1 MSPLI
6 RLLASFIALMMA
18 MGIGRFALTPQMP
31 HLLSEGQIDLTGAG
45 LIAAANY
52 LGYFVGAVDSIF
64 ARSHHPVRARLY
76 GGLWLC
82 VLLTLASYW
91 AHGFWPH
98 LLLRFGTG
106 VASAWAL
113 VMITSLSQPLAI
125 AAGRP
130 RLGSLVF
137 AGPGLGILLTG
148 LLALG
153 SNLLGQ
159 SSATLWLVYGG
170 VALLMLLAILPF
182 LPRPSLTDAPIS
194 GADSNASIAPLG
206 WIYFLFGLGYII
218 PATFLSQMAS
228 AQFKGAWQAD
238 LFWPCFGLAAALGV
252 VVASLR
258 RKAPNTTRRWLM
270 TTLWLQAAGVFACL
284 LGNGWGLALG
294 VLLCGGPFL
303 ACMQLVMARLREV
316 APHGYQRNTGVLT
329 ACFAIGQLSGPL
341 LASVSNHL
349 SDGLQ
354 PALVIAGCGLLL
366 AGAVLLRPATT
377 VSQQSPALARELVR
391 VERAPERR
399 ARCRGKGGASAQPLQ
414 ELFAPT
420 EEQTALNLVQY
431 DPRESQSGPACRAH
445 QWPS

>member
-6 RLLASFIALMMA
+6 RLTASFIALMMA

-64 ARSHHPVRARLY
+64 ARSHHHIKARLY

-82 VLLTLASYW
+82 VLLTLGSYW

-130 RLGSLVF
+130 RLGALVF

-153 SNLLGQ
+153 SNLLGED
-159 SSATLWLVYGG
+159 SATLWLVYGV
-170 VALLMLLAILPF
+170 VALVMLLAILPF
-182 LPRPSLTDAPIS
+182 LPKPTVTVAPATRA
-194 GADSNASIAPLG
+194 GSNASIAHLC
-206 WIYFLFGLGYII
+206 WIYFLYGLGYII

-258 RKAPNTTRRWLM
+258 RKDPDTTRRWLM

-294 VLLCGGPFL
+294 VLLCGAPFL

-316 APHGYQRNTGVLT
+316 APHGYQRSTGLLT
-329 ACFAIGQLSGPL
+329 ASFAIGQLCGPL
-341 LASVSNHL
+341 LASVSSHL
-349 SDGLQ
+349 SGGLQ
-354 PALVIAGCGLLL
+354 PALVIAGCGLVL
-366 AGAVLLRPATT
+366 AGAVLVNRQPATLGHE
-377 VSQQSPALARELVR
+377 PAHA
-391 VERAPERR
+391 APVP
-399 ARCRGKGGASAQPLQ
+399 GK
-414 ELFAPT
+414 
-420 EEQTALNLVQY
+420 TAL
-431 DPRESQSGPACRAH
+431 PGSTR
-445 QWPS
+445 

>member
-64 ARSHHPVRARLY
+64 ARSHHHVRGRLY

-91 AHGFWPH
+91 ADGFWPH
-98 LLLRFGTG
+98 LVLRFGTG
-106 VASAWAL
+106 VASAWVL

-130 RLGSLVF
+130 RLGALIF

-153 SNLLGQ
+153 SNLMGQ
-159 SSATLWLVYGG
+159 SSATLWLVYGL

-182 LPRPSLTDAPIS
+182 LPKPTIAVTQATSA
-194 GADSNASIAPLG
+194 GNNGSIVHLC
-206 WIYFLFGLGYII
+206 WIYFLYGLGYII
-218 PATFLSQMAS
+218 PATFLSQMAN

-252 VVASLR
+252 VVTSLR
-258 RKAPNTTRRWLM
+258 RKKPHTTRRWLM
-270 TTLWLQAAGVFACL
+270 ATLWLQAAGVFACL
-284 LGNGWGLALG
+284 LGNSWGLALG
-294 VLLCGGPFL
+294 VLLCGAPFL

-316 APHGYQRNTGVLT
+316 APHGYQRSTGLLT
-329 ACFAIGQLSGPL
+329 ASFAIGQLSGPL
-341 LASVSNHL
+341 LASVSSHL
-349 SDGLQ
+349 SGGLQ
-354 PALVIAGCGLLL
+354 PALVVAGAGLLL
-366 AGAVLLRPATT
+366 AGSVLINRPLPVHPMCTHVAD
-377 VSQQSPALARELVR
+377 SAAN
-391 VERAPERR
+391 
-399 ARCRGKGGASAQPLQ
+399 GG
-414 ELFAPT
+414 
-420 EEQTALNLVQY
+420 
-431 DPRESQSGPACRAH
+431 
-445 QWPS
+445 

>member
-6 RLLASFIALMMA
+6 RLLASFVALMMA

-64 ARSHHPVRARLY
+64 ARSHQHVRGRLY

-91 AHGFWPH
+91 ANGFWPH

-130 RLGSLVF
+130 RLGALVF
-137 AGPGLGILLTG
+137 AGPGLGIVLTG
-148 LLALG
+148 LLALV
-153 SNLLGQ
+153 SNLSGQ
-159 SSATLWLVYGG
+159 SSAALWLIYGT
-170 VALLMLLAILPF
+170 VALVMLLAILPF
-182 LPRPSLTDAPIS
+182 LPKPTLTVTQPTSA
-194 GADSNASIAPLG
+194 GSNGSIAHLCC
-206 WIYFLFGLGYII
+206 IYFLYGLGYII

-228 AQFKGAWQAD
+228 AQFHGAWQAD

-252 VVASLR
+252 GVASLR
-258 RKAPNTTRRWLM
+258 RKHPNTTRRWLM
-270 TTLWLQAAGVFACL
+270 ATLWLQAAGVFACL

-294 VLLCGGPFL
+294 VLLCGAPFL

-316 APHGYQRNTGVLT
+316 APHGYQRSTGLLT
-329 ACFAIGQLSGPL
+329 ASFAVGQLSGPL
-341 LASVSNHL
+341 LASVSSHL
-349 SDGLQ
+349 SGGLQ
-354 PALVIAGCGLLL
+354 PALVVAGTGLLL
-366 AGAVLLRPATT
+366 AGSVLINRPLPPQPICTQVANG
-377 VSQQSPALARELVR
+377 AAN
-391 VERAPERR
+391 
-399 ARCRGKGGASAQPLQ
+399 GG
-414 ELFAPT
+414 
-420 EEQTALNLVQY
+420 
-431 DPRESQSGPACRAH
+431 
-445 QWPS
+445 

>member
-1 MSPLI
+1 MSPLT

-64 ARSHHPVRARLY
+64 ARSHHPVRGRLY

-130 RLGSLVF
+130 RLGALVF

-182 LPRPSLTDAPIS
+182 LPRPSVTDTPVSDAS
-194 GADSNASIAPLG
+194 SNASIAHLG
-206 WIYFLFGLGYII
+206 WVYFLYGLGYII

-238 LFWPCFGLAAALGV
+238 LFWPCFRPGGCARGGRGEPAPQGREHNPPLADDNLM
-252 VVASLR
+252 VASGGRIYLLARQRLGPGAGRIALR
-258 RKAPNTTRRWLM
+258 RTVSGVYAVGDGTLARGGAPRLPAQHWGADRELCHRTTER
-270 TTLWLQAAGVFACL
+270 
-284 LGNGWGLALG
+284 
-294 VLLCGGPFL
+294 PI
-303 ACMQLVMARLREV
+303 ARVGE
-316 APHGYQRNTGVLT
+316 
-329 ACFAIGQLSGPL
+329 
-341 LASVSNHL
+341 
-349 SDGLQ
+349 Q
-354 PALVIAGCGLLL
+354 PPER
-366 AGAVLLRPATT
+366 RPATG
-377 VSQQSPALARELVR
+377 AGDRRLR
-391 VERAPERR
+391 VVIGRR
-399 ARCRGKGGASAQPLQ
+399 AVAAPGRGSQPAISGVGTRACSRRAS
-414 ELFAPT
+414 T
-420 EEQTALNLVQY
+420 RKTAHPGSN
-431 DPRESQSGPACRAH
+431 R
-445 QWPS
+445 

>member
-64 ARSHHPVRARLY
+64 ARSHHHVRGRLY

-91 AHGFWPH
+91 ADGFWPH
-98 LLLRFGTG
+98 LVLRFGTG
-106 VASAWAL
+106 VASARVL

-130 RLGSLVF
+130 RLGALIF

-153 SNLLGQ
+153 SNLMGQ
-159 SSATLWLVYGG
+159 SSATLWLVYGL

-182 LPRPSLTDAPIS
+182 LPKPTIAVTQATSA
-194 GADSNASIAPLG
+194 GNNGSIVHLC
-206 WIYFLFGLGYII
+206 WIYFLYGLGYII
-218 PATFLSQMAS
+218 PATFLSQMAN

-252 VVASLR
+252 VVTSLR
-258 RKAPNTTRRWLM
+258 RKKPHTTRRWLM
-270 TTLWLQAAGVFACL
+270 ATLWLQAAGVFACL
-284 LGNGWGLALG
+284 LGNSWGLALG
-294 VLLCGGPFL
+294 VLLCGAPFL

-316 APHGYQRNTGVLT
+316 APHGYQRSTGLLT
-329 ACFAIGQLSGPL
+329 ASFAIGQLSGPL
-341 LASVSNHL
+341 LASVSSHL
-349 SDGLQ
+349 SGGLQ
-354 PALVIAGCGLLL
+354 PALVVAGAGLLL
-366 AGAVLLRPATT
+366 AGSVLINRPLPVHPMCTHVAD
-377 VSQQSPALARELVR
+377 SAAN
-391 VERAPERR
+391 
-399 ARCRGKGGASAQPLQ
+399 GG
-414 ELFAPT
+414 
-420 EEQTALNLVQY
+420 
-431 DPRESQSGPACRAH
+431 
-445 QWPS
+445 

>member
-6 RLLASFIALMMA
+6 RLTASFVALMMA

-64 ARSHHPVRARLY
+64 ARSHHHIKGRLY

-82 VLLTLASYW
+82 VLLTLTSYW

-98 LLLRFGTG
+98 LLLRFGIG

-125 AAGRP
+125 AAGKP
-130 RLGSLVF
+130 RLGAVVF

-159 SSATLWLVYGG
+159 SSATLWLVYGA
-170 VALLMLLAILPF
+170 VALVMLLAILPF
-182 LPRPSLTDAPIS
+182 LPKPTL
-194 GADSNASIAPLG
+194 SIATESSAGNNSSIAHLC
-206 WIYFLFGLGYII
+206 WIYFLYGLGYII

-228 AQFKGAWQAD
+228 AQFRGAWQAD
-238 LFWPCFGLAAALGV
+238 LFWPCFGLAAATGV
-252 VVASLR
+252 VIASLR
-258 RKAPNTTRRWLM
+258 RKDPNTTRRWLM
-270 TTLWLQAAGVFACL
+270 TTLWLQAAGVFTCL
-284 LGNGWGLALG
+284 LGNGWGLAFG
-294 VLLCGGPFL
+294 VLLCGAPFL

-316 APHGYQRNTGVLT
+316 APNGYQRSTGLLT
-329 ACFAIGQLSGPL
+329 ASFAIGQLSGPL
-341 LASVSNHL
+341 LAAVSSHL
-349 SDGLQ
+349 SGGLQ
-354 PALVIAGCGLLL
+354 PALVIAGCGLLV
-366 AGAVLLRPATT
+366 AGGVSISWRPEASARGPARAAPAPEKTARPANI
-377 VSQQSPALARELVR
+377 R
-391 VERAPERR
+391 
-399 ARCRGKGGASAQPLQ
+399 
-414 ELFAPT
+414 
-420 EEQTALNLVQY
+420 
-431 DPRESQSGPACRAH
+431 
-445 QWPS
+445 

>member
-6 RLLASFIALMMA
+6 RLLASFVALMMA

-64 ARSHHPVRARLY
+64 ARSHQHVRGRLY

-91 AHGFWPH
+91 ANGFWPH

-130 RLGSLVF
+130 RLGALVF
-137 AGPGLGILLTG
+137 AGPGLGIVLTG
-148 LLALG
+148 LLALV
-153 SNLLGQ
+153 SNLSGQ
-159 SSATLWLVYGG
+159 SSAALWLIYGT
-170 VALLMLLAILPF
+170 VALVMLLAILPF
-182 LPRPSLTDAPIS
+182 LPKPTLTVTQPTSA
-194 GADSNASIAPLG
+194 GSNGSIAHLCC
-206 WIYFLFGLGYII
+206 IYFLYGLGYII

-228 AQFKGAWQAD
+228 AQFHGAWQAD

-252 VVASLR
+252 GVASLR
-258 RKAPNTTRRWLM
+258 RKHPNTTRRWLM
-270 TTLWLQAAGVFACL
+270 ATLWLQAAGVFACL

-294 VLLCGGPFL
+294 VLLCGAPFL

-316 APHGYQRNTGVLT
+316 APHGYQRSTGLLT
-329 ACFAIGQLSGPL
+329 ASFAVGQLSGPL
-341 LASVSNHL
+341 LASVSSHL
-349 SDGLQ
+349 SGGLQ
-354 PALVIAGCGLLL
+354 PALVAAGTGLLL
-366 AGAVLLRPATT
+366 AGSILINRPLPPQPICTQMAN
-377 VSQQSPALARELVR
+377 SAAN
-391 VERAPERR
+391 
-399 ARCRGKGGASAQPLQ
+399 GG
-414 ELFAPT
+414 
-420 EEQTALNLVQY
+420 
-431 DPRESQSGPACRAH
+431 
-445 QWPS
+445 

>member
-6 RLLASFIALMMA
+6 RLTASFIALMMA

-64 ARSHHPVRARLY
+64 ARSHRHIKARLY

-82 VLLTLASYW
+82 VLLTLGSYW

-130 RLGSLVF
+130 RLGALVF

-153 SNLLGQ
+153 SNLLGED
-159 SSATLWLVYGG
+159 SATLWLVYGV
-170 VALLMLLAILPF
+170 VALVMLLAILPF
-182 LPRPSLTDAPIS
+182 LPKPTAAVAHATRA
-194 GADSNASIAPLG
+194 GSNASIAHLC
-206 WIYFLFGLGYII
+206 WIYFLYGLGYII

-238 LFWPCFGLAAALGV
+238 LFWPCFGLSAALGV

-258 RKAPNTTRRWLM
+258 RKDPNTTRRWLM
-270 TTLWLQAAGVFACL
+270 TTLWLQAVGVFACL

-294 VLLCGGPFL
+294 VLLCGAPFL

-316 APHGYQRNTGVLT
+316 APHGYQRSTGLLT
-329 ACFAIGQLSGPL
+329 ASFAIGQLCGPL
-341 LASVSNHL
+341 LASVSSHV
-349 SDGLQ
+349 SGGLQ
-354 PALVIAGCGLLL
+354 PALIIAGCGLVV
-366 AGAVLLRPATT
+366 AGAVLINRQPATLAHE
-377 VSQQSPALARELVR
+377 PAHAVP
-391 VERAPERR
+391 VP
-399 ARCRGKGGASAQPLQ
+399 GK
-414 ELFAPT
+414 
-420 EEQTALNLVQY
+420 TALPGNT
-431 DPRESQSGPACRAH
+431 R
-445 QWPS
+445 

>member
-6 RLLASFIALMMA
+6 RLLASFVALMMA

-64 ARSHHPVRARLY
+64 ARSHHHVRGRLY

-82 VLLTLASYW
+82 VLLTFASYW

-130 RLGSLVF
+130 RLGALVF
-137 AGPGLGILLTG
+137 AGPGLGIFLTG

-153 SNLLGQ
+153 SNLRGQ
-159 SSATLWLVYGG
+159 NSATLWLVYGV
-170 VALLMLLAILPF
+170 VALVMLLAILPF
-182 LPRPSLTDAPIS
+182 LPKPATGTPVASHTQA
-194 GADSNASIAPLG
+194 GSNGSIAHLC
-206 WIYFLFGLGYII
+206 WIYVLYGLGYII

-238 LFWPCFGLAAALGV
+238 LFWPCFGLAAAIGV

-258 RKAPNTTRRWLM
+258 RKDPDTTRRWLM
-270 TTLWLQAAGVFACL
+270 TTLWLQATGVFACL

-294 VLLCGGPFL
+294 VLLCGAPFL
-303 ACMQLVMARLREV
+303 ACMQLVMARLRDV
-316 APHGYQRNTGVLT
+316 APHGYQRNTGLLT
-329 ACFAIGQLSGPL
+329 ASFAIGQLSGPL
-341 LASVSNHL
+341 LASVSSHL
-349 SDGLQ
+349 SGGLQ
-354 PALVIAGCGLLL
+354 PALVIAGAGLLL
-366 AGAVLLRPATT
+366 AGGILLSPQPAG
-377 VSQQSPALARELVR
+377 LAREAA
-391 VERAPERR
+391 RA
-399 ARCRGKGGASAQPLQ
+399 
-414 ELFAPT
+414 APT
-420 EEQTALNLVQY
+420 PGKTAH
-431 DPRESQSGPACRAH
+431 PGSTR
-445 QWPS
+445 

>member
-6 RLLASFIALMMA
+6 RLTASFIALMMA

-64 ARSHHPVRARLY
+64 ARSHHHVRGRLY

-130 RLGSLVF
+130 RLGALVF

-148 LLALG
+148 LIALG

-159 SSATLWLVYGG
+159 SSATLWLVYGA
-170 VALLMLLAILPF
+170 VALVMLLAILPF
-182 LPRPSLTDAPIS
+182 LPTPNAANAPIAS
-194 GADSNASIAPLG
+194 HTELASNGSITHLC
-206 WIYFLFGLGYII
+206 WIYVLYGLGYII

-238 LFWPCFGLAAALGV
+238 LFWPCFGLAAAIGV
-252 VVASLR
+252 VIASLR
-258 RKAPNTTRRWLM
+258 RKDPQTTRRWLM
-270 TTLWLQAAGVFACL
+270 MTLWLQAAGVFACL
-284 LGNGWGLALG
+284 LGNAWGLALG

-316 APHGYQRNTGVLT
+316 APHGYQRSTGLLT
-329 ACFAIGQLSGPL
+329 TSFAIGQLCGPL
-341 LASVSNHL
+341 LASVSSHL
-349 SDGLQ
+349 SGGLQ
-354 PALVIAGCGLLL
+354 PALVVAGCGLMV
-366 AGAVLLRPATT
+366 AGAVLLQRSA
-377 VSQQSPALARELVR
+377 SNQRSG
-391 VERAPERR
+391 RAN
-399 ARCRGKGGASAQPLQ
+399 
-414 ELFAPT
+414 LF
-420 EEQTALNLVQY
+420 
-431 DPRESQSGPACRAH
+431 
-445 QWPS
+445 PSR